1 MAQSKPWELTRAT
14 IERHLSDPGLLSR
27 ARDAF
32 EASLPEPQRKHVEAL
47 LRTTDLSYRDGLLIQ
62 LAYGLA
68 LGVQDLTIRHRGGRS
83 VAGKLGRFL
92 EAAHIPAVK
101 DAYQNIAKNTPTLT
115 RGNVPAFDEFLR
127 WASEPERASEQLE
140 AAFEY
145 ACARVAATARP
156 VAPMPE
162 LDLSK
167 LSFAAVSQ
175 LLEELFSTGSGGAY
189 EQFAIAA
196 LLHALIEQ
204 ATASGYRVETK
215 SLHASDKSSRAA
227 GDVQILA
234 GQLIIE
240 AFEVTANLWSE
251 KLPAAGKIIR
261 DHDLSRL
268 HIVARAP
275 EADRRLILDE
285 LTQHAED
292 VSVLDVRAFTSSLVA
307 SLRRRDRALALLR
320 LYELLDRHQPDVER
334 VNAYVAAL
342 VRHRLVASA

>member
-1 MAQSKPWELTRAT
+1 MAQSKPWELVRAT
-14 IERHLSDPGLLSR
+14 VERHLSNPNLLR
-27 ARDAF
+27 PARDAF
-32 EASLPEPQRKHVEAL
+32 EASVPKAQRANVEAL
-47 LRTTDLSYRDGLLIQ
+47 LATTDLSYRDGLLIQ

-68 LGVQDLTIRHRGGRS
+68 AEVQDLTVRHSGGRS

-92 EAAHIPAVK
+92 EAAHVPAVK
-101 DAYQNIAKNTPTLT
+101 DAYQNIGKNTPTLI
-115 RGNVPAFDEFLR
+115 RGNVPAFDDFLR
-127 WASEPERASEQLE
+127 WASEPSSHREQLK

-162 LDLSK
+162 LDLGT
-167 LSFAAVSQ
+167 LSFAAVSR
-175 LLEELFSTGSGGAY
+175 LLGDLFSAGSGGAH
-189 EQFAIAA
+189 EQFAVAA

-204 ATASGYRVETK
+204 TTSSGYRVETK
-215 SLHASDKSSRAA
+215 SLHASDRSSRVA

-251 KLPAAGKIIR
+251 KLPAAGKVIR

-275 EADRRLILDE
+275 QADRRLILDE
-285 LTQHAED
+285 LAKHPED
-292 VSVLDVRAFTSSLVA
+292 ISVLDIEAFTSSLIA
-307 SLRRRDRALALLR
+307 SLRRRDRAIALQR
-320 LYELLDRHQPDVER
+320 FYELLDRHQPDVEK

-342 VRHRLVASA
+342 ARHRLVTNA